1 MKPNQPQKKTTTHT
15 EVHLYRPKQS
25 DGQNILFGGKRG
37 GQSPLALGD
46 ELTPGPLGTRCGA

>member
-1 MKPNQPQKKTTTHT
+1 MKPNQPQKNQNT
-15 EVHLYRPKQS
+15 EVHLYRLKQN
-25 DGQNILFGGKRG
+25 DGQNIPFGGKSG